1 MSAFFEL
8 RTYKVLTGK
17 MKEWVEFMEK
27 TILPFQISKGMVV
40 HGSFT
45 VDQEENT
52 YVWIRRFSSKEQ
64 KDKLYQDV
72 YESEEWKNNIQPRA
86 AELLDMSAMVV
97 RKLKATELSVMK

>member
-64 KDKLYQDV
+64 KNKLYQDV
-72 YESEEWKNNIQPRA
+72 YESKEWKNNIQPRA

-97 RKLKATELSVMK
+97 KNLKATELSVMK